1 MIAEKIIQISSVEFL
16 EWVNNI
22 PNVEVIKNYRRQANL
37 LKDELLQIALRKLK
51 SGSSPDLVVEELAD
65 KLTNKLL
72 HQSLENIKKPRKSK
86 ENKANLVDQRY

>member
-1 MIAEKIIQISSVEFL
+1 
-16 EWVNNI
+16 
-22 PNVEVIKNYRRQANL
+22 VIKNYRRQANL

-72 HQSLENIKKPRKSK
+72 HQSLENITKPSKSK
-86 ENKANLVDQRY
+86 ENKANLVDQDTKKRTKIGN